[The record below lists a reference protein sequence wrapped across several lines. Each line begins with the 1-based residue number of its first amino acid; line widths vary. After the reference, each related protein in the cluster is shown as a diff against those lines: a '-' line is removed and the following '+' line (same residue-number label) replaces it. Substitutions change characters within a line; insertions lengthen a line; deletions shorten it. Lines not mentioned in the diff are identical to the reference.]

1 MKKSDQPI
9 YVSDLDGTL
18 LQDDA
23 TLSPYAHK
31 KLTELIHAG
40 VNFTVASARA
50 IPSLQQVL
58 RHLPIKLPV
67 IGINGAF
74 LTDFTTGKH
83 LAINNMPKNLVC
95 DILKMIAAYNC
106 SPLISTFDGQRDRL
120 YYHHIINDG
129 MQWYYDDRFNAKDH
143 RLTYLKR
150 IRDCLGDQIVALT
163 VINTRQALK
172 NLANRMMTEFSD
184 RLEMHFFE
192 NPYSPPWNWL
202 TIHDR
207 KACKSRAIPQ
217 MLKLTGL
224 KLENLTVFGDEL
236 NDINMFKAAPKAV
249 AVQNATDTIKSLATE
264 TIGPNTQD
272 AVVKYIIKQ
281 NPHTGV
287 EI

>member
-1 MKKSDQPI
+1 MTINDQPI
-9 YVSDLDGTL
+9 YVTDLDGTL

-31 KLTELIHAG
+31 KLTQLINAG

-58 RHLPIKLPV
+58 RRLPLKLPV

-74 LTDFTTGKH
+74 ITDFKTGEH
-83 LAINNMPKNLVC
+83 LFINAVDKDLVY
-95 DILKMIAAYNC
+95 DLQRIITGYNC
-106 SPLISTFDGQRDRL
+106 SPLISSFDGERDRL

-129 MQWYYDDRFNAKDH
+129 MQWYYDDRLNAKDP
-143 RLTYLKR
+143 RLTHLKR
-150 IRDCLGDQIVALT
+150 LRDCLDDQVVALT

-172 NLANRMMTEFSD
+172 NLANRMMAEYLD

-192 NPYSPPWNWL
+192 NMYSPPWHWL

-207 KACKSRAIPQ
+207 AACKSRAIPQ
-217 MLKLTGL
+217 LLKAKKLKL
-224 KLENLTVFGDEL
+224 KNLTVFGDEL
-236 NDINMFKAAPKAV
+236 NDINMFKAAPTAI
-249 AVQNATDTIKSLATE
+249 AVQNATEKIKSLATK
-264 TIGPNTQD
+264 TIGPNTDD

-281 NPHTGV
+281 NPQTGV